1 MFLCL
6 LSATD
11 GINVWHSQLDLEQL
25 DSHVRVMLEHCKEFK
40 ADALTYI
47 CIWVVFSKSERSV
60 FFSRFLKTF
69 TIKQF
74 KFGSADNSDLGFC
87 NSWYQSQPPLII
99 HNVCR
104 ESWQKLTNMKPTF
117 QCSGNMSFFLL
128 QINGNL

>member
-1 MFLCL
+1 MRVSPLWITLMKGLCWKRQL
-6 LSATD
+6 LNSLQWP
-11 GINVWHSQLDLEQL
+11 IYCIH
-25 DSHVRVMLEHCKEFK
+25 HVEFK
-40 ADALTYI
+40 FCLVSKPCT
-47 CIWVVFSKSERSV
+47 WVVFSKSERSV

-87 NSWYQSQPPLII
+87 YSWYQSQPYPII
-99 HNVCR
+99 LNICR
-104 ESWQKLTNMKPTF
+104 ESWQKLRNMKPTF